1 MVHEQ
6 GTANVNVTNA
16 SVPVSGSVGL
26 SSAANTVKIDPAA
39 VVKTSASGSRGQG
52 TRDRAGGL

>member
-26 SSAANTVKIDPAA
+26 SS
-39 VVKTSASGSRGQG
+39 REHGQ
-52 TRDRAGGL
+52 D